1 MTIMRIR
8 FAVLL
13 LPLVLNAQLTPP
25 LVDKDAVVIAPYQ
38 VVAAG
43 PHERTWQSSSL
54 DPAGRTNVHSYV
66 ELATGLNYF
75 NDVTGTWVE
84 SQPAFEIT
92 SDGYAL
98 ASKTQHK
105 VIVAPNL
112 NTSVA
117 IDLMT
122 PDDKRFQSH
131 VLGLSYFDPVSGK
144 SVLIAEVTNSI
155 GLLVAPNQIIY
166 PNAFTDFRADYRVT
180 LTRAGLEAEVILREQ
195 PPAPEEVGLP
205 SDTTQLQ
212 VLTEYLQP
220 PIPLEKAVSAAQ
232 STNAVVWVGP
242 NLSDDSLSFGAMAF
256 GQGRAFSEDNA
267 PADSD
272 SEVPVGKAWQKLQG
286 ANSEWRDFLIESV
299 NYFSIRPQLLQL
311 PQAAKGQASNNRK
324 SKSYRVAMNA
334 RERALPPAP
343 RSRPA
348 NKAIRV
354 AKADLKHQ
362 PGYVLDWVLLG
373 SATNYTLQCD
383 TTYYVSGSAVF
394 SGITTIEG
402 GTVVKYTNGAEVK
415 ITGVLNAQTS
425 AYRPAIFTSKDDET
439 VGDSITGSTGNPST
453 NYAAAIALH
462 FANNYSDLRHARIAH
477 AQTAIQYDSYWLD
490 YGTPN
495 RLVHAQLVHCQKGVV
510 PNNTAFSL
518 RTC

>member
-1 MTIMRIR
+1 MEPLLVNSNKPFERATPSSTIIMKIR

-25 LVDKDAVVIAPYQ
+25 PLDKDAVVIAPYQ

-117 IDLMT
+117 IDVMT

-155 GLLVAPNQIIY
+155 GLLVASNQVIY

-180 LTRAGLEAEVILREQ
+180 LTRAGLEADVILREQ
-195 PPAPEEVGLP
+195 PPVPEEVGLP

-220 PIPLEKAVSAAQ
+220 PIPLEKAASAAQ

-242 NLSDDSLSFGAMAF
+242 NLSDDSLSFGAMSF
-256 GQGRAFSEDNA
+256 GRGRAFSEDNA

-272 SEVPVGKAWQKLQG
+272 SEAPVGKAWQKLQG
-286 ANSEWRDFLIESV
+286 PNSEWRDFLIESV
-299 NYFSIRPQLLQL
+299 NYFSIRPQLQQL

-334 RERALPPAP
+334 RERTLPPAP
-343 RSRPA
+343 KSRPA
-348 NKAIRV
+348 NKAVRV
-354 AKADLKHQ
+354 AKADLKRQ

-373 SATNYTLQCD
+373 SATNCTLQGD
-383 TTYYVSGSAVF
+383 STYYISGSAIL

-402 GTVVKYTNGAEVK
+402 GTVVKYTNGAELK
-415 ITGVLNAQTS
+415 ITGVLIARS
-425 AYRPAIFTSKDDET
+425 GAYRPAIFTSKDDDT
-439 VGDSITGSTGNPST
+439 VGDTITGSTGNPST

-462 FANNYSDLRHARIAH
+462 FANNYSDLR
-477 AQTAIQYDSYWLD
+477 
-490 YGTPN
+490 
-495 RLVHAQLVHCQKGVV
+495 
-510 PNNTAFSL
+510 
-518 RTC
+518 